1 MTINGRAPVKWPH
14 QVGVVPAEAHCRQ
27 ERAADRILETAVAS
41 HSAVVCQVVAG
52 LGGVG
57 KTQLA
62 AGLAHRLSGS
72 GGLDLLVWVSAT
84 SRSAVVTGYAQAFA
98 DITGV
103 DGPSSDHAA
112 GRFLAWLAT
121 SQCRWL
127 IVLDDVTDPN
137 DLRGLW
143 PPNVRSGR
151 TVVTTRSTDSALIA
165 GRCRIDVNV
174 FTSDESAAYLA
185 AKLGCHPFRLDEA
198 VGLADD
204 LGHLPLALAQ
214 AAAYILDRTK
224 MTCAGYRR
232 RLVDRRRRLAELAP
246 RALPDDYPHTVA
258 ATWSLSID
266 RADTLSPTGLARPV
280 LELAALLDGNGILVT
295 VFTSRAARAYLE
307 VRTGKPVEDGDVTD
321 ALDNLVQLSLATS
334 TPGAG
339 TVRVHA
345 LLQRVV
351 RESCSDHI
359 DVLAVTAANALHE
372 IWPKIERDREH
383 SQTLRANT
391 AALGAYTGHLLW
403 THGAYQVLFDAGRS
417 LGVTGQAAA
426 AAEYFHTLYNTANGH
441 LGPDHPATLSS
452 RHYLASWRG
461 EAGDPASAAA
471 ACEKLLPDRLR
482 VLGPDDPGTLS
493 TRHALTYWRGR
504 AGNPAG
510 AVVGF
515 TELLSDQMRVLG
527 ADHPHT
533 LLTRLDLAYWRG
545 QAGDPAG
552 AVAAYEALLP
562 DLIRIHEDNHL
573 DTLTA
578 RRNLAFWRG
587 QAGDPAGA
595 AAAYEA
601 LLPDFI
607 RVLGSDHPDT
617 LTARL
622 DLASW
627 RSESGDL
634 AGAVAAHE
642 DLLCDRERILGADH
656 QAVLTTRN
664 DLAHWR
670 GQAGDPAGAVT
681 AYEAL
686 LPDLLRVLGSDHPDT
701 LTARRNLA
709 SWRGETG
716 DLVGAVTAFEDLLPD
731 LLRVLEAD
739 HPNIP
744 LVRDSLEFW
753 REALY

>member
-41 HSAVVCQVVAG
+41 HGAVVCQVVVG

-62 AGLAHRLSGS
+62 AGLAHRLFGSGS
-72 GGLDLLVWVSAT
+72 LDLLVWVSAT
-84 SRSAVVTGYAQAFA
+84 SRSAVVTSYAQAFA
-98 DITGV
+98 DTTGV

-121 SQCRWL
+121 SQRRWL

-143 PPNVRSGR
+143 PPNTRSGR

-165 GRCRIDVNV
+165 GRRRIDVNV

-214 AAAYILDRTK
+214 AGAYIMDRTS

-232 RLVDRRRRLAELAP
+232 RLVDRRRCMAELAP

-266 RADTLSPTGLARPV
+266 RADTLPPTGLARPV
-280 LELAALLDGNGILVT
+280 LELAALLDENGIPVT
-295 VFTSRAARAYLE
+295 VFTSRAVRSYLKI
-307 VRTGKPVEDGDVTD
+307 RTGEPVEDGDVTD
-321 ALDNLVQLSLATS
+321 ALDNLVQFSLATIA
-334 TPGAG
+334 PGAG
-339 TVRVHA
+339 TVRVHG

-351 RESCSDHI
+351 REACSDHI
-359 DVLAVTAANALHE
+359 DVLAVTAADALHE
-372 IWPKIERDREH
+372 IWPQIERDREH

-391 AALGAYTGHLLW
+391 AALVTYTRHLLW
-403 THGAYQVLFDAGRS
+403 THGAYQVLFDLGRS

-426 AAEYFHTLYNTANGH
+426 AAAYFHTLHNTASGH
-441 LGPDHPATLSS
+441 LGPDHPTTLTS
-452 RHYLASWRG
+452 RNDLASWRG
-461 EAGDPASAAA
+461 EAGDPAAAVA
-471 ACEKLLPDRLR
+471 TCQELLADRLR
-482 VLGPDDPGTLS
+482 VRGPDDPGTLI
-493 TRHALTYWRGR
+493 TRHALAYWRGR
-504 AGNPAG
+504 AGDPAG

-515 TELLSDQMRVLG
+515 AELLSDRIRVLK
-527 ADHPHT
+527 ADHSHT
-533 LLTRLDLAYWRG
+533 LLTHLDLAYWRG

-552 AVAAYEALLP
+552 AVVAC
-562 DLIRIHEDNHL
+562 
-573 DTLTA
+573 
-578 RRNLAFWRG
+578 
-587 QAGDPAGA
+587 
-595 AAAYEA
+595 EA

-607 RVLGSDHPDT
+607 RVLGHDYPDT
-617 LTARL
+617 LTARRNLAYWRGQAGDPAGAVVACEALLPDFIRVLGHDYPDTLTVRL

-627 RSESGDL
+627 RGETGDP
-634 AGAVAAHE
+634 AGALAAHE
-642 DLLCDRERILGADH
+642 DLLGVRERILGADH

-670 GQAGDPAGAVT
+670 GQADDPAGAVA

-701 LTARRNLA
+701 LIARCNLA

-716 DLVGAVTAFEDLLPD
+716 DLAGAVTAFEDLLPD
-731 LLRVLEAD
+731 LLRVFKAD